1 MPNYCNYLMFVKG
14 RKENVEEFIKII
26 QADYNYS
33 TMKFS
38 YSRHLFRVFEAS
50 CEELELVDKDVYMAT
65 ISGQCAWSVYSCMF
79 SGKGTYYSKLK
90 EDYTVSFKGTT
101 LPLESKNLNLEIEA
115 YSEESGM
122 CFQEHYIIKNGCVN
136 TKECVD
142 YYEYYIGDYKTK
154 KEAEADCGTKF
165 SKEEWKARNEE
176 EYVRRGGF
184 SSWDCNI

>member
-1 MPNYCNYLMFVKG
+1 MAEILWDKKEGTFDIVDSNYLTP
-14 RKENVEEFIKII
+14 EPHP
-26 QADYNYS
+26 YS
-33 TMKFS
+33 
-38 YSRHLFRVFEAS
+38 
-50 CEELELVDKDVYMAT
+50 
-65 ISGQCAWSVYSCMF
+65 IGI
-79 SGKGTYYSKLK
+79 
-90 EDYTVSFKGTT
+90 
-101 LPLESKNLNLEIEA
+101 NLEIEV